1 MCDDCSLSTRP
12 EGQRA
17 QELARIQ
24 RLLLEQPWPTGFPAD
39 LETRL
44 TGLAGDSS
52 TRWAVRSSA
61 TNEDAADMSAAGLY
75 RTTLG
80 VPLAAVLQSIRDC
93 WISLW
98 DERVFRYFL
107 RSGADRPCPAMAVV
121 IQPMLSA
128 QAAGVAY
135 SIHPVTGRTSQVS
148 IDAVP
153 GLASSLVNGVVTP
166 DQYVVEV
173 YDDDHRPFRV
183 RRRMLAWKR
192 NKLTATPGGVREKSI
207 PEPEQRQACSSSH
220 GCRSALKSR
229 FVNRS
234 ISNGCWMW
242 SDSGSCRP
250 VRLPPFDRG
259 PL

>member
-1 MCDDCSLSTRP
+1 MADPFILSLDESSALYLVGGKAAGLAKALTAGFPVPKGLCVTTAVYQQGLDQAGVDAPAIWRKLP
-12 EGQRA
+12 GLSVEQRA

-24 RLLLEQPWPTGFPAD
+24 QLLLDQPWPAGFPDD
-39 LETRL
+39 LETQLTRL
-44 TGLAGDSS
+44 GGDSS

-80 VPLAAVLQSIRDC
+80 VSPAAVLQSIRDC

-98 DERVFRYFL
+98 NERVVQYRC

-148 IDAVP
+148 INAVP
-153 GLASSLVNGVVTP
+153 GLASL
-166 DQYVVEV
+166 
-173 YDDDHRPFRV
+173 
-183 RRRMLAWKR
+183 
-192 NKLTATPGGVREKSI
+192 PG
-207 PEPEQRQACSSSH
+207 
-220 GCRSALKSR
+220 
-229 FVNRS
+229 
-234 ISNGCWMW
+234 
-242 SDSGSCRP
+242 
-250 VRLPPFDRG
+250 
-259 PL
+259 